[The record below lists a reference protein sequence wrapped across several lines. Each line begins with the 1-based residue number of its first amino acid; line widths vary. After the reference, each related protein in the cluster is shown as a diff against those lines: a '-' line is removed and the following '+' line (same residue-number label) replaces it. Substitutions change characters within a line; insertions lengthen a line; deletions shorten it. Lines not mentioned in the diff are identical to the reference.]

1 MWRVAP
7 PYNRE
12 GGLLAQ
18 DSGSNQKSIGYPKWA
33 WFLAFLT
40 FVPLVPMAVGKFIPS
55 TRRYLGWL
63 GVSLCSSSLL
73 LLLTVVIAVTV
84 PGDNETPQRARPSN
98 PAPATVSQTISADT
112 KTLILAAIQE
122 SPEVLDAAI
131 GQDGSDVNLVLVVSS
146 FTSEARAKELG
157 DNFVRMTKAMSQD
170 DPPTRNIGFG
180 IYSYLVGVYY
190 PDETLVA
197 MGAKVQSSDHIS
209 W

>member
-1 MWRVAP
+1 MP
-7 PYNRE
+7 QDDDSNL
-12 GGLLAQ
+12 GGR
-18 DSGSNQKSIGYPKWA
+18 SSGYPTWA
-33 WFLAFLT
+33 WILGCLT
-40 FVPLVPMAVGKFIPS
+40 LFPAIPMLVGVLIPR

-73 LLLTVVIAVTV
+73 LLLIIVIAVSV
-84 PGDNETPQRARPSN
+84 PGDNDAPQRARPSN

-197 MGAKVQSSDHIS
+197 MGAKVQSSDRIT